1 MDRRTMPTCNIN
13 KILSLGVGH
22 GQLNLS
28 EQTRNKFIE
37 EIDRQ
42 HSLMNTEKRDAWTG
56 DLNYF
61 STLHKSNIFQPLFN
75 ILGDCVKEYCNN
87 IGTNPDFF

>member
-28 EQTRNKFIE
+28 EQTRNKFIK

-61 STLHKSNIFQPLFN
+61 STLHKSNIFQPLFLINQIN
-75 ILGDCVKEYCNN
+75 IINERN
-87 IGTNPDFF
+87 